1 MGNADYMAAFLHVLL
16 PLAFEV
22 TLEGVEAGGEG
33 YLVPRGSSLPTR
45 VEQDSWGLG
54 GSLWRGVPSA
64 SAPASFLS
72 LPTGPCLQFDPEL
85 VLVSAGFDSAIGDPE
100 VRAWPGFGG
109 LLGPQARP
117 SSRLALAA
125 GADAGHA
132 GVLRPPHAAAAG
144 AGWRP
149 GLRRAGGDRSEGEG
163 AWAEAGEGYWQ
174 RLLPCG
180 AGHSAWGPDRPACH
194 VSASSS
200 SQGGYH
206 VESLSQS
213 VCMMVRALLGDPAL
227 PLSGP
232 MEPHGRCGAERKE
245 GGKGQGGRPGLLIL
259 LLLAVPWSP
268 SSVCGQPRPLTG

>member
-1 MGNADYMAAFLHVLL
+1 MGNADYVAAFLHVLL

-33 YLVPRGSSLPTR
+33 YSVPRGSSLPTR

-54 GSLWRGVPSA
+54 SLWRGLPSA

-100 VRAWPGFGG
+100 VRSWPGFGG
-109 LLGPQARP
+109 LLGPQAMP
-117 SSRLALAA
+117 SSCLALAV

-163 AWAEAGEGYWQ
+163 AWAEAGGWVLAEVAAVRSGTF
-174 RLLPCG
+174 RL
-180 AGHSAWGPDRPACH
+180 GP
-194 VSASSS
+194 
-200 SQGGYH
+200 
-206 VESLSQS
+206 
-213 VCMMVRALLGDPAL
+213 
-227 PLSGP
+227 
-232 MEPHGRCGAERKE
+232 
-245 GGKGQGGRPGLLIL
+245 
-259 LLLAVPWSP
+259 
-268 SSVCGQPRPLTG
+268 